1 MLRGAYVEAG
11 FEHVAR
17 KRILLLA
24 LLLAMCLP
32 VGLSAADTSPRPKV
46 RAITA
51 FVTIDRA
58 RYQAQLG
65 DTLRMLRAARA
76 AFEKGGFEVQSIRI
90 VTQPFPEYIRG
101 ISKDEALAFFRALD
115 EFAQKEQFEPNL
127 GPAMMHD
134 SEDPA
139 SVELLGE
146 ILSTNKKLLGSV
158 IVAADD
164 GIHWKSLHATARM
177 LKYVAEHS
185 PRSQGNFNFAA
196 TAMLGPYTPFYPG
209 AYHTGAG
216 RRFAVATE
224 GANVVEAV
232 FAETGGDAH
241 AATERLAQVL
251 SEHARALEAIALRIE
266 EQTGWTY
273 MGLDSTPAP
282 LKDVSIGAAIEK
294 FTGAPFGSSGT
305 MTAAAIITQALRAL
319 PGKRVGYNGLMVP
332 ILEDTRLAARWSEGK
347 YNVDSLLAYSA
358 VCGTGLD
365 TVPLPGDVSAEQLER
380 ILGDMASLAFKWH
393 KPLSARLLPVFGKKA
408 GERTD
413 FDDPFL
419 ENALIPPAP

>member
-1 MLRGAYVEAG
+1 MSRRHRVAFTLLRSGWFCG
-11 FEHVAR
+11 
-17 KRILLLA
+17 ILLL
-24 LLLAMCLP
+24 LLAVFPSALP
-32 VGLSAADTSPRPKV
+32 AADPPQRPKV

-58 RYQAQLG
+58 HYQAQIG
-65 DTLRMLRAARA
+65 DTLKVLRAART
-76 AFEKGGFEVQSIRI
+76 AFEKGGYEVQSIRI

-101 ISKDEALAFFRALD
+101 ISKKEALAFLGELD
-115 EFAQKEQFEPNL
+115 ELAQKEQFEPNL
-127 GPAMMHD
+127 GPAMMRD
-134 SEDPA
+134 NDDPA
-139 SVELLGE
+139 GVELLGE
-146 ILSTNKKLLGSV
+146 ILSTNKMLLASV
-158 IVAADD
+158 IVADDD
-164 GIHWKSLHATARM
+164 GIHWKSIRATARM

-185 PRSQGNFNFAA
+185 PRSQGNFDFAA
-196 TAMLGPYTPFYPG
+196 TAMVGPYTPFYPG

-224 GANVVEAV
+224 GANVVEQI
-232 FAETGGDAH
+232 FAETAGDTE
-241 AATERLAQVL
+241 AATGRLTQVL
-251 SEHARALEAIALRIE
+251 SEHARALEAIALRVE

-282 LKDVSIGAAIEK
+282 LKQVSIGAAIEK

-305 MTAAAIITQALRAL
+305 MTAAAVITQALRAL
-319 PGKRVGYNGLMVP
+319 PGKRIGYNGLMVP
-332 ILEDTRLAARWSEGK
+332 ILEDTRLAQRWSEGK
-347 YNVDSLLAYSA
+347 YNIDSLLAYSA

-365 TVPLPGDVSAEQLER
+365 TVPLPGDISEEQLAR
-380 ILGDMASLAFKWH
+380 ILGDMASLAYKWH

-419 ENALIPPAP
+419 ENALIQPAP

>member
-1 MLRGAYVEAG
+1 MSRRHRVAFTLLRSGRLCG
-11 FEHVAR
+11 
-17 KRILLLA
+17 ILLL
-24 LLLAMCLP
+24 LLAVFPSALP
-32 VGLSAADTSPRPKV
+32 AADPPQRPKV
-46 RAITA
+46 RAITS

-58 RYQAQLG
+58 HYQAQIG
-65 DTLRMLRAARA
+65 DTLKVLRSARA
-76 AFEKGGFEVQSIRI
+76 AFEKGGYEVQSIRI

-101 ISKDEALAFFRALD
+101 MSRKEALAFFRAYD
-115 EFAQKEQFEPNL
+115 ELAQKEQFEPNL
-127 GPAMMHD
+127 GPAMLRD
-134 SEDPA
+134 SDDPA
-139 SVELLGE
+139 PMELLGE
-146 ILSTNKKLLGSV
+146 ILSTNKMLLASV
-158 IVAADD
+158 IVADDD
-164 GIHWKSLHATARM
+164 GIHWKSIRASAKM

-196 TAMLGPYTPFYPG
+196 TAMVGPYTPFYPG

-224 GANVVEAV
+224 GANVVEQV
-232 FAETGGDAH
+232 FAETAGDTQ
-241 AATERLAQVL
+241 AATDRLTQVL
-251 SEHARALEAIALRIE
+251 SEHARALEAIALRVE

-282 LKDVSIGAAIEK
+282 LKQVSIGAAIEK

-319 PGKRVGYNGLMVP
+319 PGKRIGYNGLMVP
-332 ILEDTRLAARWSEGK
+332 ILEDTRLAQRWSEGK
-347 YNVDSLLAYSA
+347 YNIDSLLAYSA

-365 TVPLPGDVSAEQLER
+365 TVPLPGDISAEQLER
-380 ILGDMASLAFKWH
+380 ILGDMASLAIKWH

-408 GERTD
+408 GQRTD

-419 ENALIPPAP
+419 ENALIQPAP

>member
-1 MLRGAYVEAG
+1 MPDR
-11 FEHVAR
+11 HRVALTPAR
-17 KRILLLA
+17 SGRVYGILLL
-24 LLLAMCLP
+24 LLAVSLP
-32 VGLSAADTSPRPKV
+32 ALCAADSPQRPKV
-46 RAITA
+46 RAITG

-58 RYQAQLG
+58 HYPAQIG
-65 DTLRMLRAARA
+65 DTLKVLRTARA
-76 AFEKGGFEVQSIRI
+76 AFEKGGYEVQSIRI

-101 ISKDEALAFFRALD
+101 ISKEEALAFFRVYDA
-115 EFAQKEQFEPNL
+115 FAQKEQFEPNL
-127 GPAMMHD
+127 GPAMLHD
-134 SEDPA
+134 TDDTAP
-139 SVELLGE
+139 VELLGE
-146 ILSTNKKLLGSV
+146 IFSTTHKLLSSV

-164 GIHWKSLHATARM
+164 GIHWKSIRATAKM

-185 PRSQGNFNFAA
+185 PHSQGNFNFAA
-196 TAMLGPYTPFYPG
+196 TAMVGPYTPFYPG
-209 AYHTGAG
+209 AYHTGTG

-224 GANVVEAV
+224 GANVVEQV
-232 FAETGGDAH
+232 FAETAGDAS
-241 AATERLAQVL
+241 AATERLTQIL
-251 SEHARALEAIALRIE
+251 SEHGRALEAIALRVE

-282 LKDVSIGAAIEK
+282 LRNVSIGAAIEK

-305 MTAAAIITQALRAL
+305 MSAAAVITQALQSL
-319 PGKRVGYNGLMVP
+319 PVKRVGYNGLMVP
-332 ILEDTRLAARWSEGK
+332 VLEDTRLAQRWSEGK
-347 YNVDSLLAYSA
+347 YNIDSLLAYSA

-365 TVPLPGDVSAEQLER
+365 TVPLPGDISEEQLAR

-419 ENALIPPAP
+419 ENALIQPLP

>member
-1 MLRGAYVEAG
+1 MSGLR
-11 FEHVAR
+11 FSTTRFAR
-17 KRILLLA
+17 VTRGRILLL
-24 LLLAMCLP
+24 LLLGLGATAPALQP
-32 VGLSAADTSPRPKV
+32 VDPPQRPKV

-58 RYQAQLG
+58 HYQAQIG
-65 DTLRMLRAARA
+65 DTLRMLRAGRA

-101 ISKDEALAFFRALD
+101 LSKDEALAFCRAFD
-115 EFAQKEQFEPNL
+115 ELAQKEQFEPNL
-127 GPAMMHD
+127 GPAMLRD
-134 SEDPA
+134 TDDA
-139 SVELLGE
+139 SQVELLGE
-146 ILSTNKKLLGSV
+146 ILSTTHKLLSSV
-158 IVAADD
+158 IVAAAD
-164 GIHWKSLHATARM
+164 GIHWKSIRATARM

-196 TAMLGPYTPFYPG
+196 TAMVGPYTPFYPG

-224 GANVVEAV
+224 GANVVEQV
-232 FAETGGDAH
+232 FAETGGDAD
-241 AATERLAQVL
+241 AATERLTQVL
-251 SEHARALEAIALRIE
+251 SEHARALEAIALRVE

-282 LKDVSIGAAIEK
+282 LKQVSIGAAIEK

-305 MTAAAIITQALRAL
+305 MTAAAVITEALRSL

-332 ILEDTRLAARWSEGK
+332 ILEDTLLAQRWSEGK

-365 TVPLPGDVSAEQLER
+365 TVPLPGDISPEQLER

-408 GERTD
+408 GDRTD

-419 ENALIPPAP
+419 ENALIQPAP

>member
-1 MLRGAYVEAG
+1 MSHR
-11 FEHVAR
+11 HRVAQTPVR
-17 KRILLLA
+17 SGGVYGIVFLLLA
-24 LLLAMCLP
+24 VSLP
-32 VGLSAADTSPRPKV
+32 ALCAADPPQRPKV
-46 RAITA
+46 RAITG

-58 RYQAQLG
+58 HYQAQIG
-65 DTLRMLRAARA
+65 DTLKVLRAARA

-101 ISKDEALAFFRALD
+101 ISKEESLAFFSAYD

-127 GPAMMHD
+127 GTAMLHD
-134 SEDPA
+134 TDDSAP
-139 SVELLGE
+139 VELLGE
-146 ILSTNKKLLGSV
+146 VLSTTKKLLASV
-158 IVAADD
+158 IVASDD
-164 GIHWKSLHATARM
+164 GIHWKSIRATARM

-196 TAMLGPYTPFYPG
+196 TAMVGPYTPFYPG

-224 GANVVEAV
+224 GANVVEQV
-232 FAETGGDAH
+232 FAETGGDAQ
-241 AATERLAQVL
+241 AATERLTQVL
-251 SEHARALEAIALRIE
+251 SEHARALEAIALRVE

-282 LKDVSIGAAIEK
+282 LKQVSIGAAIEK

-305 MTAAAIITQALRAL
+305 MTAAAVITQALRAL

-332 ILEDTRLAARWSEGK
+332 ILEDTRLAQRWSEGK
-347 YNVDSLLAYSA
+347 YNIDSLLAYSA

-365 TVPLPGDVSAEQLER
+365 TVPLPGDISPEQLER

-419 ENALIPPAP
+419 ENALIQPAP

>member
-1 MLRGAYVEAG
+1 MLRDDCVT
-11 FEHVAR
+11 AR
-17 KRILLLA
+17 FVRARWRHILLFLLLA
-24 LLLAMCLP
+24 
-32 VGLSAADTSPRPKV
+32 VVSSQAALRAAGQPQRPKV

-51 FVTIDRA
+51 FATIDRA
-58 RYQAQLG
+58 HYEVQIG
-65 DTLRMLRAARA
+65 DTLKMLRAARA
-76 AFEKGGFEVQSIRI
+76 AFEKGGYDVQSIRI

-101 ISKDEALAFFRALD
+101 ISKDEALAFFRAYD
-115 EFAQKEQFEPNL
+115 AFAQKEQFEPNL
-127 GPAMMHD
+127 GRAMLRD
-134 SEDPA
+134 TDDA
-139 SVELLGE
+139 SQVELLGE
-146 ILSTNKKLLGSV
+146 ILSTTHKLLSSV

-164 GIHWKSLHATARM
+164 GIHWKSVRATAKM

-196 TAMLGPYTPFYPG
+196 TAMVGPYTPFYPG

-224 GANVVEAV
+224 GANVVEEV
-232 FAETGGDAH
+232 FAETGDNAQ
-241 AATERLAQVL
+241 AATDRLTKVL
-251 SEHARALEAIALRIE
+251 GEHARALEAIAHNIE
-266 EQTGWTY
+266 QQTGWTY

-282 LKDVSIGAAIEK
+282 LKQVSIGAAIEK

-305 MTAAAIITQALRAL
+305 MTAAAVITEALRSL

-332 ILEDTRLAARWSEGK
+332 ILEDTRLAQRWSEGK
-347 YNVDSLLAYSA
+347 YNIDSLLAYSA

-365 TVPLPGDVSAEQLER
+365 TVPLPGDVSPEQLER

-419 ENALIPPAP
+419 ENALIQPAP

>member
-1 MLRGAYVEAG
+1 MLRGDRIEGG
-11 FEHVAR
+11 FVRVAR
-17 KRILLLA
+17 KSVLLLVS
-24 LLLAMCLP
+24 LLAISLQP
-32 VGLSAADTSPRPKV
+32 GLLASDPPQRPKV

-51 FVTIDRA
+51 FVNIDRA
-58 RYQAQLG
+58 HYQAQIG
-65 DTLRMLRAARA
+65 DTLKMLRTARVE
-76 AFEKGGFEVQSIRI
+76 FQKGGYEVESIRI

-101 ISKDEALAFFRALD
+101 ISREEALAFFRAYD
-115 EFAQKEQFEPNL
+115 EFAQAEQFEPNL
-127 GPAMMHD
+127 GPAMLHD
-134 SEDPA
+134 TDDPA
-139 SVELLGE
+139 LVELLGE
-146 ILSTNKKLLGSV
+146 ILSTTKKSLASL

-164 GIHWKSLHATARM
+164 GIHWKSIRATAKM
-177 LKYVAEHS
+177 LRYVAEHS

-196 TAMLGPYTPFYPG
+196 TAMVGPYTPFYPG

-224 GANVVEAV
+224 GANVVEQI

-241 AATERLAQVL
+241 AATERLTQVL
-251 SEHARALEAIALRIE
+251 SEHARALEVIANQIE
-266 EQTGWTY
+266 KQTGWAY

-282 LKDVSIGAAIEK
+282 LKQVSIGAAIEK

-305 MTAAAIITQALRAL
+305 MTAASIITQALHSL

-332 ILEDTRLAARWSEGK
+332 ILEDTRLAQRWSEGK

-365 TVPLPGDVSAEQLER
+365 TVPLPGDISVEQLER

-419 ENALIPPAP
+419 ENALIQPAP

>member
-1 MLRGAYVEAG
+1 L
-11 FEHVAR
+11 F
-17 KRILLLA
+17 LLLA
-24 LLLAMCLP
+24 VVSSQAALR
-32 VGLSAADTSPRPKV
+32 AADPPQRPKV

-51 FVTIDRA
+51 FATIDRA
-58 RYQAQLG
+58 HYQSQIG
-65 DTLRMLRAARA
+65 DTLKVLRSARA
-76 AFEKGGFEVQSIRI
+76 AFEKGGYEVQSIRI

-101 ISKDEALAFFRALD
+101 ISKQEALAFFRTYD
-115 EFAQKEQFEPNL
+115 EFAHKEQFEPNL
-127 GPAMMHD
+127 GPAMLRD
-134 SEDPA
+134 TDDTAP
-139 SVELLGE
+139 VELLGE
-146 ILSTNKKLLGSV
+146 ILSTTKKLLASV
-158 IVAADD
+158 IVASDD
-164 GIHWKSLHATARM
+164 GIHWKSIRATAKM

-196 TAMLGPYTPFYPG
+196 TAMVGPYTPFYPG

-224 GANVVEAV
+224 GANVVEQV
-232 FAETGGDAH
+232 FAETGGDAQ
-241 AATERLAQVL
+241 AATDRLTHVL
-251 SEHARALEAIALRIE
+251 SEHARGLEAIALRVE

-282 LKDVSIGAAIEK
+282 LKQVSIGAAIEK

-305 MTAAAIITQALRAL
+305 MTAAAVITQALRAL

-332 ILEDTRLAARWSEGK
+332 ILEDTRLAQRWSEGK
-347 YNVDSLLAYSA
+347 YNIDSLLAYSA

-365 TVPLPGDVSAEQLER
+365 TVPLPGDISPEQLER

-419 ENALIPPAP
+419 ENAIIQPAL